1 MTVSVL
7 LYVDTEWRAAAIQR
21 QHDPDVVRV
30 RAVGRM
36 HADRAHSIIIET
48 PHHLREGGGTES
60 QNAAFQAFMEWVPTR
75 LMPSDTPTLS
85 RITRL

>member
-1 MTVSVL
+1 VTVPLL
-7 LYVDTEWRAAAIQR
+7 LYVDTEWRAASIQR
-21 QHDPDVVRV
+21 QHDPDVVLV

-48 PHHLREGGGTES
+48 PYHLREGGGTES
-60 QNAAFQAFMEWVPTR
+60 QNADFQAFMEWVPTR
-75 LMPSDTPTLS
+75 LVPSDTPALT